1 MAKPQVE
8 RSRRPLEIVHWMLF
22 KPKKTNHNAMKNCT
36 SAQDA
41 ESTPNGNGRLK
52 RRQDDW
58 NIFQSIIFL
67 KGLNREEKDRE
78 RAEEGL
84 GCFI

>member
-8 RSRRPLEIVHWMLF
+8 CSRRPLAIVHWMLF
-22 KPKKTNHNAMKNCT
+22 KQTKKNNAMKNCT
-36 SAQDA
+36 SAQAA
-41 ESTPNGNGRLK
+41 ESTPNGNDRLK

-67 KGLNREEKDRE
+67 KGLNNEEKDRE
-78 RAEEGL
+78 REEEGL